1 MSLPAILS
9 ATAALENVPA
19 NKALLGINHAYDE
32 PPEALDAHN
41 LPVAVRYSEGAP
53 QMSASRLLG
62 RYNIYHFK
70 IEVHFPRGIL
80 QEAVRL
86 TLPCIRAYQNL
97 YAANLSIRDPATGL
111 ATCDVS
117 GFREPA
123 FEGPVLLSY
132 KEGAPVTLGVIFYM
146 WAKEMLD
153 PITVNL

>member
-70 IEVHFPRGIL
+70 IEVHFPRGLL
-80 QEAVRL
+80 QEAVAL

-97 YAANLSIRDPATGL
+97 YAGNLSISG
-111 ATCDVS
+111 TCDVS

-132 KEGAPVTLGVIFYM
+132 KEGAPVTLGIIFYL

-153 PITVNL
+153 DITVNL